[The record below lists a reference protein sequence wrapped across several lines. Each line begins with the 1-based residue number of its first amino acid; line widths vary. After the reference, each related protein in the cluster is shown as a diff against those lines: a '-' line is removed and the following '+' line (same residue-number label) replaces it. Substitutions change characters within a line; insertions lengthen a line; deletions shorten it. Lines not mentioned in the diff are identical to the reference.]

1 MFIHTIVYVIL
12 SLMMAT
18 AAFASSV
25 PISKAPKEQ
34 CAAELEKEAND
45 TLQK

>member
-12 SLMMAT
+12 SVMMAT

-25 PISKAPKEQ
+25 PFNKAPKERHVT
-34 CAAELEKEAND
+34 ELEKEAID
-45 TLQK
+45 TLPE